1 VAVSLLD
8 GRCAVVTG
16 AARGIGLEIA
26 RRLAEEGAALVLADL
41 NSEGV
46 EEAAAELRRSGHRA
60 CGQVCDVTKEG
71 DVDAL
76 FERAKK
82 EYGVVYIAVNN
93 AGVTRDATLAK
104 MTVDDFRT
112 VVDTNLLG
120 CWLGTKVAAA
130 AMRDSGGGTI
140 TNISSMSGKVGLFG
154 QTNYSAAKAGI
165 IGLTKAAAKE
175 LARFEIRVN
184 AVQPGLIRTPMTE
197 ALGAETLAQRLTEI
211 PLSRIGEPR
220 DVANAVLFLSSDLSS
235 YMTGGVLEVAGGRYM

>member
-1 VAVSLLD
+1 
-8 GRCAVVTG
+8 
-16 AARGIGLEIA
+16 
-26 RRLAEEGAALVLADL
+26 
-41 NSEGV
+41 
-46 EEAAAELRRSGHRA
+46 
-60 CGQVCDVTKEG
+60 
-71 DVDAL
+71 
-76 FERAKK
+76 
-82 EYGVVYIAVNN
+82 
-93 AGVTRDATLAK
+93 VTRDATLAK